1 MKNRKPI
8 RNSLLIIPALLM
20 LLFGACKHDDLEI
33 AKPNENFRLA
43 ADFIKNNYD
52 LTLFSAAVEKSGMA
66 ETLRGKGPFTLLAP
80 SNTAFNEIGISK
92 ASDFDKMNPDSLKA
106 LVRCHILNQQ
116 LLFSQVPV
124 NGVDIR
130 YRTLAETQVYATL
143 ASYAPNNSA
152 YPANNLYFNGS
163 SVTRKDVTIANGII
177 HVLNKVMKVTPNST
191 VRDWLAKRP
200 QYSIFVSGL
209 KKFGFWERLSGAGPF
224 TVFAPQNS
232 VFEAQNITE
241 ASIAALDPATHSG
254 ERLFGSYILHN
265 KHFFISDYNVFY
277 IINNESAY
285 NGQLDND
292 SWYFIISTERNFF
305 TAAVTY
311 SAHLQ
316 TALDYPYDTYPAAGS
331 TTPALTDNLT
341 DNGLVHDM
349 QGLLLLPEQAL
360 KH

>member
-8 RNSLLIIPALLM
+8 RNLLLLIPALLM
-20 LLFGACKHDDLEI
+20 LLFSACKHDDLEI

-43 ADFIKNNYD
+43 TDFVKNNYD

-80 SNTAFNEIGISK
+80 SNSAFNEIGITK
-92 ASDFDKMNPDSLKA
+92 ASDFDKMNTDSLKA
-106 LVRCHILNQQ
+106 MVQRHVLDQQ
-116 LLFSQVPV
+116 LTFNQVPV

-130 YRTLAETQVYATL
+130 YHTLAGTDVYATL

-163 SVTRKDVTIANGII
+163 SVTRKDVSIANGIV
-177 HVLNKVMKVTPNST
+177 HVLNKVMKVTPEST
-191 VRDWLAKRP
+191 VQDWLAKRP

-209 KKFGFWERLSGAGPF
+209 KKFGFWNKLSGTGPF

-232 VFEAQNITE
+232 VFEANGITE
-241 ASIAALDPATHSG
+241 ASVTTLDPAVYQG
-254 ERLFGSYILHN
+254 ERLFGSYILN
-265 KHFFISDYNVFY
+265 GKHFFISDFNVFY
-277 IINNESAY
+277 IINNEPTYS
-285 NGQLDND
+285 GQLEND
-292 SWYFIISTERNFF
+292 SWYFIISSERNFY
-305 TAAVTY
+305 TAAVSY

-316 TALDYPYDTYPAAGS
+316 TALSYPYDTYPAVTAI
-331 TTPALTDNLT
+331 PALTDNLT